1 MNDSKDITTKVV
13 CHFCNQEQS
22 TLSTFSICSHK
33 ICNFCIYW
41 QIFSNHLNELQ
52 GQEKLTIK
60 CKCGRGEL
68 DQKLSDILKLL
79 KEKKDLDEK
88 DIYKKRNNL
97 KIEITD
103 GCQCKINPK
112 QEANKFSEFFCLDC
126 LQYVCGKCKYNK
138 ENMHYNHRVTDSK
151 FLIRNLKNN
160 IRNFEMKMKEMESF
174 QNNVENLSNKFIEVI
189 EKDFN
194 ITLHKID
201 DLISSARYLREYYI
215 KTYKEKMGGY
225 IQTLSFLK
233 IFYLNYYKDRD
244 SSLTIVEPE
253 KTNIYKLIYL
263 NSISHELISMNL
275 SHSYFIENE
284 VIKIKKKVDT
294 LRSLD
299 KEIIKGEFIFR
310 KIKKGFKVFESFQAH
325 QKFIGG
331 LITTRNNNRIIT
343 SSKDYILKAWDPKA
357 EKKRVQEIPSMK
369 IINLL
374 SLKNGKI
381 LASREND
388 ILIFE
393 LDEKKKYKNTQSLSD
408 HKGLVFALAELD
420 DGKIISG
427 AKDKR
432 IILWEET
439 PDRKEYQKK
448 QEILTNKEIQIITIL
463 NEFKIAFTGFCDKE
477 INILDTKNV
486 WIKNEE
492 KIMKKIE
499 TTDYK
504 QICELKGHK
513 GQVICICKLNL
524 GYMAS
529 GDGDLEEKT
538 NHSIY
543 IWKPK
548 EKGFELEQ
556 ILKGAHNSDVN
567 CIILLRDGRM
577 ASSSRDRTI
586 KIWGINKY
594 KIKTNNKIEF
604 VLQQTLNEYKH
615 GLYKMVQLE
624 DDAIVACSSDNYL
637 VFWNHPNI
645 F

>member
-1 MNDSKDITTKVV
+1 M
-13 CHFCNQEQS
+13 
-22 TLSTFSICSHK
+22 
-33 ICNFCIYW
+33 
-41 QIFSNHLNELQ
+41 
-52 GQEKLTIK
+52 
-60 CKCGRGEL
+60 
-68 DQKLSDILKLL
+68 
-79 KEKKDLDEK
+79 
-88 DIYKKRNNL
+88 
-97 KIEITD
+97 
-103 GCQCKINPK
+103 
-112 QEANKFSEFFCLDC
+112 
-126 LQYVCGKCKYNK
+126 
-138 ENMHYNHRVTDSK
+138 
-151 FLIRNLKNN
+151 
-160 IRNFEMKMKEMESF
+160 
-174 QNNVENLSNKFIEVI
+174 
-189 EKDFN
+189 
-194 ITLHKID
+194 
-201 DLISSARYLREYYI
+201 
-215 KTYKEKMGGY
+215 
-225 IQTLSFLK
+225 K

-275 SHSYFIENE
+275 SHSNFIENE

-432 IILWEET
+432 IVLWEET

-463 NEFKIAFTGFCDKE
+463 NEFKIA
-477 INILDTKNV
+477 
-486 WIKNEE
+486 
-492 KIMKKIE
+492 
-499 TTDYK
+499 DYK

-586 KIWGINKY
+586 KTWGINKY